1 MTTCSETLE
10 DNALVTIANQ
20 DALIQKLD
28 TYQDDLSSKI
38 KSTHENQSQKLEL
51 IDMKMATCSETME
64 ENALV
69 AIANQDA
76 LIQKLDTNKDDL
88 TSKMNSMQDLVQ
100 SQGQNMDDMTGR
112 LDSLEDLVED
122 QRD

>member
-38 KSTHENQSQKLEL
+38 KSTHENQSQKLE
-51 IDMKMATCSETME
+51 
-64 ENALV
+64 
-69 AIANQDA
+69 
-76 LIQKLDTNKDDL
+76 
-88 TSKMNSMQDLVQ
+88 
-100 SQGQNMDDMTGR
+100 
-112 LDSLEDLVED
+112 
-122 QRD
+122 